1 MLRAVTLLLL
11 LCSAAPHA
19 ADRVVTTP
27 SGDDIPVSVSG
38 ADSDH
43 LLLWLGS
50 EFGGTPRRTAL
61 AEAIAETGAQVWSV
75 DLHAAWFLPVGRY
88 SLNDVD
94 PAAIAALIDA
104 AVAHAGHVYLMAEG
118 RVAAL
123 ALSGVRTWQL
133 AGHAGP
139 GLRGLL
145 TFSPRLYT
153 RTPQGG
159 ESAEYLAIAAASN
172 LPIYV
177 LQPEAS
183 AGFWRIGQDVRE
195 LEKGGADV
203 FVHRLPDVSDGFYAR
218 PEFTPAEQALTDQL
232 PAILK
237 GAMAQLDARGG
248 TPTHPAAIADG
259 VIAPERPE
267 GSALLRPYTAERD
280 APELRLST
288 LRGSDVDLAALR
300 GRVVLVNFWATWC
313 PPCVAEL
320 PMLSDLERRHRAR
333 GLTIVGVAE
342 DDANDV
348 REFLLRYPSSYL
360 QLLANPFG
368 ESISARYG
376 NLRRVLPFTV
386 VIDRDGVKAWQHFGA
401 VSEAQLMAVLEPLLE
416 PAQ

>member
-61 AEAIAETGAQVWSV
+61 AEAIAATGAQVWSV

-133 AGHAGP
+133 AEHAGP

-153 RTPQGG
+153 RTPQG
-159 ESAEYLAIAAASN
+159 ASRRSTWRS
-172 LPIYV
+172 PRRATCRSMCCSRRRP
-177 LQPEAS
+177 QASGAS
-183 AGFWRIGQDVRE
+183 ARTCASWRKAVQMFSCTAC
-195 LEKGGADV
+195 LTSPTA
-203 FVHRLPDVSDGFYAR
+203 SM
-218 PEFTPAEQALTDQL
+218 PA
-232 PAILK
+232 
-237 GAMAQLDARGG
+237 
-248 TPTHPAAIADG
+248 
-259 VIAPERPE
+259 
-267 GSALLRPYTAERD
+267 
-280 APELRLST
+280 
-288 LRGSDVDLAALR
+288 
-300 GRVVLVNFWATWC
+300 
-313 PPCVAEL
+313 
-320 PMLSDLERRHRAR
+320 
-333 GLTIVGVAE
+333 
-342 DDANDV
+342 
-348 REFLLRYPSSYL
+348 PSSR
-360 QLLANPFG
+360 PP
-368 ESISARYG
+368 SR
-376 NLRRVLPFTV
+376 P
-386 VIDRDGVKAWQHFGA
+386 
-401 VSEAQLMAVLEPLLE
+401 
-416 PAQ
+416 

>member
-61 AEAIAETGAQVWSV
+61 AEAIAATGAQVWSV

-133 AGHAGP
+133 AEHAGP

-218 PEFTPAEQALTDQL
+218 PEFTPAEQALTDRL

-313 PPCVAEL
+313 PPCVKEIPSLQALYGRLHEQGL
-320 PMLSDLERRHRAR
+320 AILAVDVGEIPATLEAFLKDKPVEFPVLLDQDGQALRRWGVYAFPTTLVVDRDQRIRYAVFGAFDWSSDEVVE
-333 GLTIVGVAE
+333 T
-342 DDANDV
+342 
-348 REFLLRYPSSYL
+348 L
-360 QLLANPFG
+360 QTLLAIPP
-368 ESISARYG
+368 R
-376 NLRRVLPFTV
+376 
-386 VIDRDGVKAWQHFGA
+386 
-401 VSEAQLMAVLEPLLE
+401 
-416 PAQ
+416 